1 MITFVFVSL
10 RKFMTI
16 KALQYQSG
24 IPVLQGVISDV
35 GIKRG
40 TSHIKPLNIKI
51 PPCTNTDYI

>member
-1 MITFVFVSL
+1 
-10 RKFMTI
+10 MTI

-40 TSHIKPLNIKI
+40 TSRIKPLNIKI
-51 PPCTNTDYI
+51 PP